1 MVVAVDLDVAIQIVS
16 EGLALFVLG
25 QMLEQVLKHQ
35 RDGLFSPIEERPG
48 YVRSRPI
55 QGAQGVQDKVSSVP
69 WDASVLKAF
78 LRRLPSNQIG

>member
-1 MVVAVDLDVAIQIVS
+1 MVVPVDLDVAIQIVF

-55 QGAQGVQDKVSSVP
+55 
-69 WDASVLKAF
+69 
-78 LRRLPSNQIG
+78 